1 MPSPPEISIVVPTFN
16 EIDNLTAVIENVA
29 DAPGGTSWE
38 IIFVDDDSPDGT
50 AERAKQ
56 LSRGDLRIR
65 RALQRD
71 QQMIECSRELRASNR
86 DGSGWTDLHLRIMA
100 IRRVDGARK

>member
-1 MPSPPEISIVVPTFN
+1 MPTPPEISIIAPTFN
-16 EIDNLTAVIENVA
+16 EIDNLTAVFENVA
-29 DAPGGTSWE
+29 NALGGASWE

-100 IRRVDGARK
+100 KRRVDGARK